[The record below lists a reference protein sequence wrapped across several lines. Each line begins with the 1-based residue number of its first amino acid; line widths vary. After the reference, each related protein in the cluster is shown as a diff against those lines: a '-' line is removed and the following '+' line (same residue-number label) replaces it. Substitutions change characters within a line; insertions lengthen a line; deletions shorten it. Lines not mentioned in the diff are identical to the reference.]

1 MCSQLLVKSLI
12 IREKYM
18 MLSRQSFPI
27 TTAKYLNKVF
37 AEGRERRD
45 LTSSN
50 EFFDQQTEGMFKNL
64 TP

>member
-1 MCSQLLVKSLI
+1 
-12 IREKYM
+12 M

-64 TP
+64 IP